1 MKRIAKWLEENNFK
15 FEKVTMTSGTQGLMV
30 DTNYT
35 GYYPKKETYQ
45 AHDLIKN
52 KCSRFKG
59 IKTEP
64 RGSYTGLLI
73 TTINTIK

>member
-1 MKRIAKWLEENNFK
+1 MKSIMAWLYENGFK
-15 FEKVTMTSGTQGLMV
+15 FKVYEDGAIMV

-45 AHDLIKN
+45 AHDLISN
-52 KCSRFKG
+52 KCRRFKN

-73 TTINTIK
+73 TVIK